1 MEYFDFDSYRVRL
14 IDQRPKVQAI
24 QINIYNPADE
34 GHSFA
39 SFVGTTEETPSD
51 LTTVYNALVDENFM
65 AEMLPKA
72 ETAFSSAAE

>member
-1 MEYFDFDSYRVRL
+1 MEYFNFDSYRVRL
-14 IDQRPKVQAI
+14 TDQRPKVQAI
-24 QINIYNPADE
+24 QINIYNPANE

-51 LTTVYNALVDENFM
+51 LTTIYNALVDENFI

-72 ETAFSSAAE
+72 EMAFATA

>member
-51 LTTVYNALVDENFM
+51 LTTVYNALV
-65 AEMLPKA
+65 AASMLLYMP
-72 ETAFSSAAE
+72 